1 MTVSGTFVWAQIFLP
16 VHINVMAARSR
27 GVKGLERDG
36 CGDSR
41 LQTARLRQMSS
52 PSSFH
57 LLLEAAGTPA
67 DVLLAHRPPH

>member
-1 MTVSGTFVWAQIFLP
+1 
-16 VHINVMAARSR
+16 MAARSR

-52 PSSFH
+52 QSSFH